1 MKEIFQKGDDGGF
14 DGEGHQ
20 EMQCNS
26 GNEDSDDDDDDEEEE
41 EEEEDEEEEGAT
53 HQEMQSR
60 EDSELRG
67 WRRHCPRQSC
77 GEDG

>member
-1 MKEIFQKGDDGGF
+1 MVKKIFQKGDDGGF

-20 EMQCNS
+20 EVRCNS
-26 GNEDSDDDDDDEEEE
+26 GNKDSDDDDEEEE
-41 EEEEDEEEEGAT
+41 DGAT

>member
-1 MKEIFQKGDDGGF
+1 MCVDD
-14 DGEGHQ
+14 
-20 EMQCNS
+20 
-26 GNEDSDDDDDDEEEE
+26 DDDDDDEEEE
-41 EEEEDEEEEGAT
+41 EGEEDEEEEEAEDGST

-67 WRRHCPRQSC
+67 WRRHYPRQSC

>member
-26 GNEDSDDDDDDEEEE
+26 GNEDSDDDDDDDE

-67 WRRHCPRQSC
+67 LRRHCPRQSC

>member
-1 MKEIFQKGDDGGF
+1 MDD
-14 DGEGHQ
+14 Q
-20 EMQCNS
+20 
-26 GNEDSDDDDDDEEEE
+26 DSDDDDDDKDK
-41 EEEEDEEEEGAT
+41 EEDSAT

-67 WRRHCPRQSC
+67 WRRHYPRQSC

>member
-1 MKEIFQKGDDGGF
+1 MLLLLVVKETFQKGDDGGF
-14 DGEGHQ
+14 DGAGHQ

-26 GNEDSDDDDDDEEEE
+26 SYEDSDDDEDDDEEEE
-41 EEEEDEEEEGAT
+41 DGAT

>member
-1 MKEIFQKGDDGGF
+1 MVEEIFQKGDDGGF

-20 EMQCNS
+20 EVRYS
-26 GNEDSDDDDDDEEEE
+26 SSNEDSDD
-41 EEEEDEEEEGAT
+41 EEDEEEEKDKEEDGAT